1 MREKNS
7 HIDKKKH
14 KVKKWATEK
23 LNGIK
28 KGRTRATEITTTSTP
43 TTIIKTKIWIKI
55 DSINDV
61 GTRHLAKKPE
71 FLEKG
76 VYIAIECFLF

>member
-1 MREKNS
+1 MTFNSKMTKAWEKK
-7 HIDKKKH
+7 IRILIKKKH

-55 DSINDV
+55 DSTNDV

-71 FLEKG
+71 FL
-76 VYIAIECFLF
+76 